1 MWSSIWHGSFGAI
14 ANLPL
19 LNSRMVLTPTTP
31 LVHQDV
37 EKHTA
42 EYTARFANPM
52 VSAQRGFVDDI
63 IDPKDTRRLIC
74 NDLKVL
80 RTKRL
85 ENLPRKHSN
94 IPL

>member
-1 MWSSIWHGSFGAI
+1 MSRHST
-14 ANLPL
+14 P
-19 LNSRMVLTPTTP
+19 RMVLTPTTS
-31 LVHQDV
+31 LAHQDV

>member
-1 MWSSIWHGSFGAI
+1 MLLHVEMFRKLQLLSNLKQPT
-14 ANLPL
+14 ANFRAF
-19 LNSRMVLTPTTP
+19 NCKN
-31 LVHQDV
+31 LVQDV

-52 VSAQRGFVDDI
+52 VGAQRGFVDDI

-74 NDLKVL
+74 NDLRVL
-80 RTKRL
+80 RTKCL
-85 ENLPRKHSN
+85 ENRPRKHSN